1 MHRLVTF
8 CLAGLGLV
16 VSAACGSSG
25 SNGGGV
31 SGGAGTNASGGGGGS
46 GGATGGS
53 GGATGG
59 SGGATGGSGGATGGT
74 AGTGATA
81 GTGGAGATGGG
92 AGAGGTGGGGNHIKT
107 VFLILMENESW
118 CSIQGNA
125 DASYINQTLLTTG
138 AWAKNYKGAKNG
150 ALHPS
155 EPNYIW
161 LEAGDNL
168 GVTND
173 NDPSSN
179 HQSTTDHLVTYM
191 KGAGVTWRS
200 YQEDISGTTCPL
212 TSVNNYA
219 PKHNPNVFF
228 DDVTGNLDPNNQY
241 CIQHNRPLTELTTD
255 LQNNTTAQFNFITPN
270 LCDDMHNSCAPLN
283 NNMKQGDQW
292 LSTWIPRITGS
303 AVYKSGGAIFITW
316 DESEI
321 AGCCPLANCPIGM
334 IVLSPFI
341 KSAGYSNSIAYDHS
355 STLKS
360 IQEIFGLTPLLR
372 AAGNSST
379 NDLSG
384 LFSVFP

>member
-1 MHRLVTF
+1 MHKIVAFGLV
-8 CLAGLGLV
+8 GLGLV
-16 VSAACGSSG
+16 FGVACSSSGTSGGGSSG
-25 SNGGGV
+25 SAGANA
-31 SGGAGTNASGGGGGS
+31 SGGAGGTSASGGTAGS
-46 GGATGGS
+46 A
-53 GGATGG
+53 A
-59 SGGATGGSGGATGGT
+59 GGT
-74 AGTGATA
+74 AGTGASGGTA
-81 GTGGAGATGGG
+81 GSGAGGT
-92 AGAGGTGGGGNHIKT
+92 AGAGGSGGSGSTTHHIKT
-107 VFLILMENESW
+107 VFVIVMENESW

-138 AWAKNYKGAKNG
+138 AWAKNYKGPKNG
-150 ALHPS
+150 GLHPS

-168 GVTND
+168 GITND

-179 HQSTTDHLVTYM
+179 HQSTTQHLVTEM
-191 KGAGVTWRS
+191 KNAGVTWKS

-228 DDVTGNLDPNNQY
+228 DDVTGNLNPSDQY

-255 LQNNTTAQFNFITPN
+255 LQNGTTAQYNFITPN
-270 LCDDMHNSCAPLN
+270 LCDDMHNSCAPLH

-303 AVYKSGGAIFITW
+303 SVYKSGGAIFITW

-355 STLKS
+355 STLKT

-372 AAGNSST
+372 AAGDSST
-379 NDLSG
+379 QDLSD
-384 LFSVFP
+384 LFKTFP